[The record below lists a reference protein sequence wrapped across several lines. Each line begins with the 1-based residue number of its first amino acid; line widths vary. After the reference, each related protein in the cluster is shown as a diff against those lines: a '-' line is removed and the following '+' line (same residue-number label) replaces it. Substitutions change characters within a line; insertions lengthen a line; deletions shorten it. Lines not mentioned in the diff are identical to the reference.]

1 MFVYFYLLCVVQ
13 SFAKQRLPEKCRRN
27 RFEIVAA
34 IRHNAMQQGWNLI
47 FIANFVIY
55 FLNLDQVT
63 PMKQF
68 ALATFLVFILSSC
81 LVSKKK
87 YDDLLAQKVRMEA
100 DLSDRNSQLDKSN
113 ADIKDLEE
121 KLRMLKEDTTNLG
134 IDVRSA
140 GQRLAQLEKEHAQLN
155 SSYTGLVTS
164 SGKLKGDVAQQQQ
177 QLLTIQ
183 SNLEKT
189 RRLNDSLSTSLAER
203 EKKVQEL
210 EQVLANKDKAVQDL
224 KNRISNALLNFKE
237 NDLTVKVKNGKV
249 YVSLAE
255 QLLFGSGSIEVDQKG
270 VTALQQ
276 LARAVK
282 DQKGINIM
290 VEGHT
295 DNVPISKKSAY
306 MQDNW
311 DLSVMRATSITRI
324 LTKAGVSSTQITA
337 SGRGEYVPLAANDS
351 PQNKSKN
358 RRTEIIITPDLD
370 ELFKI
375 LGTN

>member
-1 MFVYFYLLCVVQ
+1 M
-13 SFAKQRLPEKCRRN
+13 R
-27 RFEIVAA
+27 
-34 IRHNAMQQGWNLI
+34 
-47 FIANFVIY
+47 
-55 FLNLDQVT
+55 
-63 PMKQF
+63 QF
-68 ALATFLVFILSSC
+68 AIATVLVCIFSSC

-100 DLSDRNSQLDKSN
+100 DLTDRNSQLDKSN

-121 KLRMLKEDTTNLG
+121 KLRKLKEDTTNLG
-134 IDVRSA
+134 IDVRSSS
-140 GQRLAQLEKEHAQLN
+140 QRLAQLEKEHTQLN
-155 SSYTGLVTS
+155 NSYTGLVTS

-255 QLLFGSGSIEVDQKG
+255 QLLFGSGSIDVDQKG

-276 LARAVK
+276 LAKAVK

-324 LTKAGVSSTQITA
+324 LTKAGVSTTQITA
-337 SGRGEYVPLAANDS
+337 SGRGEYVPLAANDT